1 MHEILGLIKY
11 LLSNYMQCWQRIW

>member
-1 MHEILGLIKY
+1 MHEILGLIKH